1 MASRGINR
9 RQFLRLSAAV
19 AAAGAV
25 TACGGGSTA
34 PTPTKPA
41 TSGST
46 TASTPAA
53 AASPT
58 AAGAAPTLAV
68 SNATSTPA
76 AQAAAPTKFKE
87 SPALADMVKAGKLP
101 PIEQRLPSNPRILK
115 PRGDVG
121 VYGGVWHR
129 AYQGLSDRVGP
140 TKLNEQM
147 PMMWDAPDPNTIRLI
162 ANWVEKW
169 DQNADATEYT
179 FYMRKGIK
187 WSDGTEVT
195 TDDTSFWWN
204 DMALNK
210 DIAPAQTYSIRQ
222 RVGSDYK
229 VGTLTVVDKY
239 TFKVNYVQPYPLLPT
254 LLAKSNGIGVGQTA
268 FLAPSKYLK
277 QFHPKYATPDAL
289 AKAAADKKVST
300 WQDLWG
306 NAGAVAEG
314 PIAFWFL
321 NPDLPVIQPWKIVN
335 PTPADP
341 VVMERNPYFW
351 YVDTDGNQLPYIDRV
366 EHAFINNPDVLNLR
380 IAGGQIDMQYRNVS
394 LGSYTF
400 LKENEAKGNYK
411 VQKWRSASTDSF
423 FPNINT
429 PDKVLGK
436 LFDTADFRHALSI
449 AIDRKSINEL
459 VWNGLGKPRQA
470 SPIPGSPEYDPDLEK
485 VWTEYDVKT
494 ANDLLD
500 KLGLTKN
507 ADGTRKRPDGQTLG
521 VTIEHQNLPGSPD
534 EDAVIRVQ
542 TYWNAIGVKTNVK
555 SVQRALYQEHVN
567 NGDIQ
572 IGQWGFDRCS
582 VVKAD
587 PGRWIAT
594 IPDGPWAPTYGNFYL
609 QNTLKKDEPPQDH
622 PIRKMWALWD
632 QTQVEPDEVKRNAL
646 FQQLLGIHKQAPYAI
661 GVVGEKVQPV
671 IVSNS
676 FHNMPD
682 GYIADDTLRD
692 YGLVNPSQF
701 FIKK

>member
-1 MASRGINR
+1 MKPEINR

-34 PTPTKPA
+34 PTATKGA
-41 TSGST
+41 TGST

-53 AASPT
+53 AAGASPT

-68 SNATSTPA
+68 SNATPT
-76 AQAAAPTKFKE
+76 AAPTAAAAAKFKE
-87 SPALADMVKAGKLP
+87 SPTLADMVKAGKLP
-101 PIEQRLPSNPRILK
+101 PVDQRLPSNPRVLK
-115 PRGDVG
+115 PRGDIG

-129 AYQGLSDRVGP
+129 QYRGLSDRVGP

-162 ANWVEKW
+162 ANWLEKW
-169 DQNADATEYT
+169 DQNADASEYT

-195 TDDTSFWWN
+195 TDDTKFWW
-204 DMALNK
+204 DDVQLNK
-210 DIAPAQTYSIRQ
+210 DIRPAAADAMRQ
-222 RVGSDYK
+222 RVGTDYK
-229 VGTLTVVDKY
+229 IATLTVVDKY
-239 TFKVNYVQPYPLLPT
+239 TFKVKYAQPYPLLPVIV
-254 LLAKSNGIGVGQTA
+254 AKINANSVGQIA
-268 FLAPSKYLK
+268 FLSPSKYLK
-277 QFHPKYATPDAL
+277 QFHPKYATPDQL
-289 AKAAADKKVST
+289 NKAIADKKVKT
-300 WQDLWG
+300 WVDLWG
-306 NAGAVAEG
+306 DAGQMEG

-321 NPDLPVIQPWKIVN
+321 NPDLPVIQPWKVVN
-335 PTPADP
+335 PVPAEP
-341 VVMERNPYFW
+341 VVLERNPYFW
-351 YVDTDGNQLPYIDRV
+351 YVDPDGNQLPYIDRI
-366 EHAFINNPDVLNLR
+366 EHTFIDNNDVFNLK
-380 IAGGQIDMQYRNVS
+380 IASGQIDMQYRNVS

-411 VQKWRSASTDSF
+411 VLRWRSASTDAF
-423 FPNINT
+423 FPNINC

-459 VWNGLGKPRQA
+459 VWNGLGKPRAA
-470 SPIPGSPEYDPDLEK
+470 SPVVGSPEYDADLEK
-485 VWTEYDVKT
+485 AWTEYDPKT

-507 ADGTRKRPDGQTLG
+507 ADGTRKRPDGQTLE
-521 VTIEHQNLPGSPD
+521 VTIEHINTPGGPD
-534 EDAVIRVQ
+534 EDAVNRVKK
-542 TYWNAIGVKTNVK
+542 YWDAIGVKTNVK
-555 SVQRALYQEHVN
+555 FVERSLYQQHVN
-567 NGDIQ
+567 DGDIQ
-572 IGQWGFDRCS
+572 IGQWSFDRCS

-587 PGRWIAT
+587 PGRWMGWIQ
-594 IPDGPWAPTYGNFYL
+594 DGPWAPTYGNWYQQFAY
-609 QNTLKKDEPPQDH
+609 KKEEPPADH
-622 PIRKMWALWD
+622 PIKKMWALWD
-632 QTQVEPDEVKRNAL
+632 QTQVEPDETKRNAL

-671 IVSNS
+671 IVSNN